1 MTVRLTR
8 FTVAAAIILL
18 LGPAIGVALI
28 LVRTSDD
35 QKQSAEGLV
44 LYQQQCASCHGVNL
58 EGQPN
63 WRRRNPDGSL
73 RAPPHDETGHTWHHP
88 DDQLFAMTKFGPAV
102 LAPAGSGYQSSMP
115 GFEDK
120 LSDQQIRNILE
131 AIKQYWPKNVRQ
143 RQAEITRAYSSE

>member
-1 MTVRLTR
+1 MRTTR
-8 FTVAAAIILL
+8 ITVAGAVFLM
-18 LGPAIGVALI
+18 LGPAIGMAL
-28 LVRTSDD
+28 LLMRNSDD
-35 QKQSAEGLV
+35 RKQPTEGLA
-44 LYQQQCASCHGVNL
+44 LYQQHCASCHGVKL

-63 WRRRNPDGSL
+63 WRQRNPNGSL

-115 GFEDK
+115 GFEGK
-120 LSDQQIRNILE
+120 LSDQQIRNIME
-131 AIKQYWPKNVRQ
+131 AIKQYWPESVRQ